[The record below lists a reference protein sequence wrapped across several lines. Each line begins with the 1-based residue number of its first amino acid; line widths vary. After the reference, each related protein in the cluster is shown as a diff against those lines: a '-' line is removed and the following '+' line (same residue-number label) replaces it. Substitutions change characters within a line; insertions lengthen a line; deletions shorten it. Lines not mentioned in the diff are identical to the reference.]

1 MPKDK
6 LLSML
11 GIAKRA
17 GALSMGHD
25 AAVNSLFSKKA
36 KMVLLA
42 CGVSERAKRDMRIT
56 AEKHFAGLPVLQAD
70 ITMDEIYG
78 ACGYRAGILTV
89 NNAEMSKKIISLI
102 NE

>member
-1 MPKDK
+1 MQKDK

-25 AAVNSLFSKKA
+25 AAVNAVFSKKA
-36 KMVLLA
+36 KLILLSND
-42 CGVSERAKRDMRIT
+42 VSERAKRDMLIT
-56 AEKHFAGLPVLQAD
+56 AEKHFAGLNVLQAD
-70 ITMDEIYG
+70 ITMDDIYG

-89 NNAEMSKKIISLI
+89 NNAEMSKKFISLI